1 MTNSHEPRA
10 STGAGD
16 QPGERVE
23 AQAAGASAESNGT
36 GDIIRV
42 NKAHEIAHDAPIS
55 SSTQLSAE
63 RQSAGVDDAASITAD
78 SVGNDSGSDESA
90 GDLDDLDEDA
100 FGDGDEYEETE
111 GPSWFSSWLSYLRW
125 PPSRRAIYVAGAVI
139 LVIALLL
146 PATLVAFGARGAG
159 PLAVHPTP
167 TITPTATATPP
178 QNVTVQDPLTKRST
192 RWAEDQDCSMRD
204 DGYHVTGNNI
214 CFLAGA
220 PIRDSYITVTILQIA
235 GVEDLSY
242 GVTLRRAS
250 AGNYYSFE
258 IDGSGRWYFYKS
270 ALDSN
275 DAPVL
280 TLLASHDD
288 NPSINKGLFH
298 SNTLQV
304 RATGSHFEF
313 FVNNVK
319 VGQANDASYAQ
330 GTIGLGSNDQLE
342 VVYTNFILTQ
352 SA

>member
-1 MTNSHEPRA
+1 MTNSEPLA

-23 AQAAGASAESNGT
+23 AQAASASAESNGT
-36 GDIIRV
+36 GDIKYV
-42 NKAHEIAHDAPIS
+42 NTVQETAHDSPIS
-55 SSTQLSAE
+55 ASTQDTAE
-63 RQSAGVDDAASITAD
+63 RQSAGADDATSTTAN
-78 SVGNDSGSDESA
+78 SMSNDSGNDESA
-90 GDLDDLDEDA
+90 DDLDVDA
-100 FGDGDEYEETE
+100 FGDYNEYEEAE
-111 GPSWFSSWLSYLRW
+111 EPSWLSYLRW
-125 PPSRRAIYVAGAVI
+125 PPSRRALYVAGAVI

-178 QNVTVQDPLTKRST
+178 QTVTVQDPLTKRST
-192 RWAEDQDCSMRD
+192 RWAQDQDCSIHD
-204 DGYHVTGNNI
+204 NGYHVTGNHI

-220 PIRDSYITVTILQIA
+220 PMKDSYITVTVLQIA

-242 GVTLRRAS
+242 GVTLRRA
-250 AGNYYSFE
+250 AEGNYYSFE

-270 ALDSN
+270 ALDANGS
-275 DAPVL
+275 PVL
-280 TLLASHDD
+280 TLLASHAE

-313 FVNNVK
+313 FVNSVK
-319 VGQANDASYAQ
+319 VGQVNDSSYPQ
-330 GTIGLGSNDQLE
+330 GVVGLGSNDQLE

-352 SA
+352 PA